1 MYLMPTRNIIVATE
15 YVDDETYSSETYVE
29 PVCRTQSN
37 MYDRTFCENSSR
49 LLVWLIS
56 RKNSN
61 STGF

>member
-37 MYDRTFCENSSR
+37 MYDRTFCENSSW
-49 LLVWLIS
+49 LLV
-56 RKNSN
+56 
-61 STGF
+61 FD